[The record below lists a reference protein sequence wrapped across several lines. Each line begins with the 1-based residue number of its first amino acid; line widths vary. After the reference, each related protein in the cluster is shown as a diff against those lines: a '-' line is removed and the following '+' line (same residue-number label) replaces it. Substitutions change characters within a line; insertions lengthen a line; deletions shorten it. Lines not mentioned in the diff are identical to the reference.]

1 MAYYGKRSYRNN
13 RRYNRKA
20 RKLSNK
26 YIYLNRSAKSQ
37 ATQIAALRN
46 KVNRAYNACRPEI
59 KVKYNQAT
67 SFTFDSQTLLNTY
80 TAWLPEMPAL
90 GSDDSDRIGDKIYVK
105 NIQLNFTFEYYNSS
119 ATGYHNS
126 ESAGT
131 TMRIIVGKYKE
142 AKGSVPNIQGV
153 LQESSNTG
161 SAYTNQAVVP
171 LKNEQSIYSK
181 ILLDKRFTITTNNNQ
196 KIMRLNIRPGT
207 IRFRDTDANS
217 VWVMV
222 VSAGLH
228 NDSNFSEFVKGTF
241 SSKIA
246 FTDA

>member
-1 MAYYGKRSYRNN
+1 MAYGRYRRRRYSSRSRRALSNRNVYGKTSS
-13 RRYNRKA
+13 KA
-20 RKLSNK
+20 
-26 YIYLNRSAKSQ
+26 Q
-37 ATQIAALRN
+37 ARQIATLRN
-46 KVNRAYNACRPEI
+46 RVSRVYKACRPEI
-59 KVKYNQAT
+59 KLKYNNAT

-80 TAWLPEMPAL
+80 TAWIPQMPIL
-90 GSDDSDRIGDKIYVK
+90 GSDDNNRIGDKIYVK

-153 LQESSNTG
+153 LQETSNTG

-171 LKNEQSIYSK
+171 LKNEQSVYSK

-196 KIMRLNIRPGT
+196 KIMRLNVRPGT
-207 IRFRDTDANS
+207 IRFRDNDANA

-222 VSAGLH
+222 ISAGLH

>member
-1 MAYYGKRSYRNN
+1 MAYYAARRN
-13 RRYNRKA
+13 RRYNR
-20 RKLSNK
+20 RRNSRLSTRR
-26 YIYLNRSAKSQ
+26 IYSRTSAKSQ
-37 ATQIAALRN
+37 ASQIATLRN
-46 KVNRAYNACRPEI
+46 RVSKVYKACRPEI

-80 TAWLPEMPAL
+80 TAWIPELPAL
-90 GSDDSDRIGDKIYVK
+90 GSDDNNRIGDKIYVK

-119 ATGYHNS
+119 TTGYHNS

-142 AKGSVPNIQGV
+142 AKGSVPNISGV

-161 SAYTNQAVVP
+161 SAYTNQAIVP
-171 LKNEQSIYSK
+171 LKNEQSLYSK

-207 IRFRDTDANS
+207 IRFRDNEANS
-217 VWVMV
+217 IWVMV

>member
-1 MAYYGKRSYRNN
+1 
-13 RRYNRKA
+13 
-20 RKLSNK
+20 
-26 YIYLNRSAKSQ
+26 
-37 ATQIAALRN
+37 
-46 KVNRAYNACRPEI
+46 
-59 KVKYNQAT
+59 
-67 SFTFDSQTLLNTY
+67 
-80 TAWLPEMPAL
+80 MPAL
-90 GSDDSDRIGDKIYVK
+90 GSDDNNRIGDKIYVK
-105 NIQLNFTFEYYNSS
+105 NMQLNFTFEYYNSS

-131 TMRIIVGKYKE
+131 TMRIIIGKYKE
-142 AKGSVPNIQGV
+142 AKNSVPNIEGV
-153 LQESSNTG
+153 LEESSNTG

-171 LKNEQSIYSK
+171 LKTEQTAYSK

-196 KIMRLNIRPGT
+196 KIMRLNIRPGA
-207 IRFRDTDANS
+207 IRFRDKESTS

>member
-1 MAYYGKRSYRNN
+1 MVYYGARKN
-13 RRYNRKA
+13 RRYNRK
-20 RKLSNK
+20 RNNRLSNRR
-26 YIYLNRSAKSQ
+26 IYSRTSAKSQ
-37 ATQIAALRN
+37 ASQIATLRN
-46 KVNRAYNACRPEI
+46 RMNKVYKACRPEI
-59 KVKYNQAT
+59 KVRYNNAT

-80 TAWLPEMPAL
+80 KAWLVTMPAL
-90 GSDDSDRIGDKIYVK
+90 GSGDNQRIGDKIYVK

-131 TMRIIVGKYKE
+131 TMRIIVGKYKDIKD
-142 AKGSVPNIQGV
+142 AVPTIDGV

-171 LKNEQSIYSK
+171 LKNEQTAYSK

-207 IRFRDTDANS
+207 IRFKDIDANA

-228 NDSNFSEFVKGTF
+228 NDNNFSEFVKGTF
-241 SSKIA
+241 SNKVA

>member
-1 MAYYGKRSYRNN
+1 MVRYGTRRNRRSYK
-13 RRYNRKA
+13 RRYNR
-20 RKLSNK
+20 LSTRR
-26 YIYLNRSAKSQ
+26 IFGRTSAKSQ
-37 ATQIAALRN
+37 ASQIATLRN
-46 KVNRAYNACRPEI
+46 RVSKVYKACRPEI
-59 KVKYNQAT
+59 KVRYNNAT
-67 SFTFDSQTLLNTY
+67 TFTFDSQTLLNTY
-80 TAWLPEMPAL
+80 KSWFITMPSL
-90 GSDDSDRIGDKIYVK
+90 GSSDNQRIGDKIYVK

-119 ATGYHNS
+119 TTGYHNS

-142 AKGSVPNIQGV
+142 IKDNVPSIEGV

-161 SAYTNQAVVP
+161 AAYTNQAVVP
-171 LKNEQSIYSK
+171 LKNEQSAYSK

-207 IRFRDTDANS
+207 IRFRDIDANAI
-217 VWVMV
+217 WVMV

-228 NDSNFSEFVKGTF
+228 NDNNFSEFVKGTF
-241 SSKIA
+241 SNKVA